1 MPEGGVLVATSVP
14 LHSKIYDD
22 IRQQIID
29 ARLRPGDMLPQE
41 TELQRL
47 YGASRAPVRQAMG
60 RLEHDGLIV
69 RMQGKGTFV
78 TDRSK
83 TMRWLL
89 FAGFRDFYKSHFDE
103 LSCRTISIEYEDPD
117 PATHAALLLR
127 YGQKVLRIVRVRS
140 WKGLPVFAI
149 NTFLPDTM
157 NAEPFRRAGAVF
169 NITDVLR
176 DSFSI
181 HLETAEEYVTAVL
194 ADEETSRLLDV
205 KSGSPLLQIERF
217 NYDQSRTVIY
227 FTRYYARSDIV
238 EYRSVFGAN
247 ADETAARETKRALT
261 PPLRKHP

>member
-78 TDRSK
+78 TDKSN

-89 FAGFRDFYKSHFDE
+89 FAGFRDFYEAHFDE
-103 LSCRTISIEYEDPD
+103 LTCRAISIEYEDPD
-117 PATHAALLLR
+117 PATCAALRLR
-127 YGQKVLRIVRVRS
+127 DGQKVLRIVRVRS
-140 WKGLPVFAI
+140 WNGLPVFAI
-149 NTFLPDTM
+149 NTFFPDTM
-157 NAEPFRRAGAVF
+157 SAEPFRRAGVVF
-169 NITDVLR
+169 STTDVLR

-205 KSGSPLLQIERF
+205 KSGSPLLRIERF
-217 NYDQSRTVIY
+217 NYDESRVIVY

-247 ADETAARETKRALT
+247 ADKAGARGGGTDPV
-261 PPLRKHP
+261 PPT